1 MSKFPAFIAALA
13 TAVLIS
19 GPAVWAQ
26 KSSADPA
33 LIMAAQKAF
42 KAIADGDV
50 DALQPLLEKKYAKKL
65 TAEELRPSQAGPKVT
80 VAYDGKVKVLRANDK
95 DAVVQA
101 IMFVPSSSDI
111 PKGEA
116 SKLTVFMEKEKGEWL
131 IDAPD
136 KKEACDDATMNG
148 GWYHPGA
155 FTFCPNK
162 GLEYEGNHFSNR
174 LNCQACAVCR

>member
-1 MSKFPAFIAALA
+1 MSKFLAFTAALA
-13 TAVLIS
+13 TAALIS
-19 GPAVWAQ
+19 CPAVWAQ

-33 LIMAAQKAF
+33 LVMAARKAF

-50 DALQPLLEKKYAKKL
+50 DALQPLLEKKYAKKF
-65 TAEELRPSQAGPKVT
+65 TAEELRPTQTGPKVT
-80 VAYDGKVKVLRANDK
+80 VAYDNKVKVLRANDK
-95 DAVVQA
+95 EAVVQA
-101 IMFVPSSSDI
+101 TMFVPSSSDI

-116 SKLTVFMEKEKGEWL
+116 CKLTLFMEKEKGEWL

-136 KKEACDDATMNG
+136 KKEAGDDATING

-162 GLEYEGNHFSNR
+162 GLEYVGNHFSNK
-174 LNCQACAVCR
+174 LNCQASAVCR